1 MSPVCH
7 VGSAQVLG
15 GKVQPEIL
23 QGAVALSTK
32 LVHIYAWVAVAALQ
46 LKGGRFS
53 ASALKC

>member
-1 MSPVCH
+1 MLPVSYVSYVPVCH

-32 LVHIYAWVAVAALQ
+32 LVHIYAWVAVAAFQYLI
-46 LKGGRFS
+46 
-53 ASALKC
+53 